1 MSSLNKLLY
10 SINAILLAAVAA
22 LFFLPQ
28 SRIESESYQY
38 TLTGLNVTLGT
49 QPYLHVPGLSD
60 ADSRKLI
67 DLGQAIS
74 KSMNYPKAEDNTDLA
89 LLGVPVLAALA
100 ALEFMSGA
108 FRWQSNSLGAR
119 VGRDLRDC
127 AIVVVVIL
135 FVISGVRGFSFE
147 RAMKEQNASLKD
159 SIAHAEKQAAES
171 QAEYTRMT
179 GLPTSPFPGASE
191 MKTLMERQIARI
203 HKTVWFDLAFALSV
217 AALGAA
223 VFVRFGQ
230 TVAAPLAQTTT
241 TSPPVPGATP
251 VPASNIDQT
260 AGDAT
265 AIWDAIKTRA
275 LRFFAVAEAKA
286 SEAVKAG
293 KVEVKLHQEKS
304 AVAAC
309 KIRFDRLA
317 IECGNVAADVSA
329 LADETLEALRR
340 KVLDVRQKM
349 KESRRQRDAASDE
362 LGRID
367 RKANPTKAA
376 ELTAWIKAADA
387 SLRRENHD
395 LGAIMKELG
404 TGILSINLAE
414 PKLAEFYRQRD
425 EIHRQTDQHSANI
438 VRLEQEQTVH
448 KASLGIDIKKGIVF
462 GAGILVLLVIVIWAV
477 ASLT

>member
-1 MSSLNKLLY
+1 MLNLNRALY
-10 SINAILLAAVAA
+10 SVIAILLAGVAA

-28 SRIESESYQY
+28 SRIESEACQY
-38 TLTGLNVTLGT
+38 ALTGLNLTLGT
-49 QPYLHVPGLSD
+49 QPYLHIPGLSD
-60 ADSRKLI
+60 ADSQKLM

-74 KSMNYPKAEDNTDLA
+74 KSMNYPKAEGNTDLA
-89 LLGVPVLAALA
+89 FLGVPVLAALA
-100 ALEFMSGA
+100 ALEFLSGA
-108 FRWQSNSLGAR
+108 LRRQSNSLGAR
-119 VGRDLRDC
+119 VRRDLRDC

-147 RAMKEQNASLKD
+147 RAMEEQNASLKN
-159 SIAHAEKQAAES
+159 SIAHAEKQAAENE
-171 QAEYTRMT
+171 AEYTRMT
-179 GLPTSPFPGASE
+179 GLPISPMPGASE
-191 MKTLMERQIARI
+191 MRTLMERQIARI

-275 LRFFAVAEAKA
+275 LRFFAMAEAKA
-286 SEAVKAG
+286 SEAVKAV

-304 AVAAC
+304 AIAAC
-309 KIRFDRLA
+309 KIRLDRLA
-317 IECGNVAADVSA
+317 IECGNLAADVST

-367 RKANPTKAA
+367 RKADPTKTA

-404 TGILSINLAE
+404 SGILSINLAE

-425 EIHRQTDQHSANI
+425 EIHLQSDQHLTNI
-438 VRLEQEQTVH
+438 AHLEQERVIRR
-448 KASLGIDIKKGIVF
+448 ASLGFDVKKAALIG
-462 GAGILVLLVIVIWAV
+462 GAGMVGLAILICVILA
-477 ASLT
+477 AT